1 MRALDPELCLIN
13 SNVMKYDPPDTNNI
27 YILTG
32 LGHTFRND
40 VF

>member
-1 MRALDPELCLIN
+1 MRALDPEQCLIN

-27 YILTG
+27 LTG

>member
-1 MRALDPELCLIN
+1 MRALDPERCLIN

-27 YILTG
+27 LTG
-32 LGHTFRND
+32 LGHTFITD